1 MYIIRV
7 MYKKPLEEVDR
18 YLADHRAFLD
28 RHFEAGHLIAS
39 GPQIPRQGGVIM
51 IRDMEAGEMQAIL
64 DQDPFRVNDIAEYY
78 VTEFVP
84 TKFCDPALE
93 TLITKL

>member
-1 MYIIRV
+1 
-7 MYKKPLEEVDR
+7 
-18 YLADHRAFLD
+18 
-28 RHFEAGHLIAS
+28 
-39 GPQIPRQGGVIM
+39 M

-64 DQDPFRVNDIAEYY
+64 DQDPFRVNDIADYY